1 MLRIKGGFGVGLA
14 TGWACRKHRS
24 PHRFLVIQQVVVMSC
39 RMGIA
44 CGSPITARGA
54 GGDCAIK
61 Q

>member
-14 TGWACRKHRS
+14 TGRAGRKHRS
-24 PHRFLVIQQVVVMSC
+24 QHRFLVIQQVLVTSC

-54 GGDCAIK
+54 GGGCAIK